1 MIILFAILIICCI
14 FLMCRDVHLSE
25 KLKETILECE
35 SYKTLCQFYERK
47 EMGQKDRQGSDRKIS
62 EREE

>member
-1 MIILFAILIICCI
+1 
-14 FLMCRDVHLSE
+14 MCRDVHLSE